1 MQLVYS
7 TWVEVRD
14 YLERGTGIIIP
25 SGSCEQHGPTGM
37 IGTDAICAQTV
48 AVGLGRKLDAMV
60 GPLINVGMS
69 VHHLAFPG
77 TVTLLPSTMLLVV
90 RDTILA
96 LARHGF
102 ERFFF
107 LNGHGGNM
115 PTLKAAFSE
124 VYARAPEGASLRCKA
139 INWWESPKVGE
150 ICKELFGDED
160 GMHATAS
167 ELSLAMFAHPDRE
180 KIAEVDPPCA
190 VTDDFYGPED
200 FRGRFPDGRIG
211 SNPKLADLDKGRRI
225 YEAAVDDISE
235 MYTAFL
241 NEN

>member
-14 YLERGTGIIIP
+14 YLEHSKGIIIP
-25 SGSCEQHGPTGM
+25 AGSCEQHGPTGM
-37 IGTDAICAQTV
+37 IGTDAICAQTT
-48 AVGLGRKLDAMV
+48 AVGVGRKMNAMV

-77 TVTLLPSTMLLVV
+77 TVTLLPSTLLLVV
-90 RDTILA
+90 RDTVLA

-107 LNGHGGNM
+107 VNGHGGNM
-115 PTLKAAFSE
+115 PTLNAAFSE
-124 VYARAPEGASLRCKA
+124 VYARANEGTALRCKA
-139 INWWESPKVGE
+139 INWWEAPKVVE
-150 ICKELFGDED
+150 TCRELFGDED

-180 KIAEVDPPCA
+180 KTGVLDPPCA

-200 FRGRFPDGRIG
+200 FRRRFPDGRIG
-211 SNPKLADLDKGRRI
+211 SNPGLADLDRGRQV

-235 MYTAFL
+235 MYAAFL
-241 NEN
+241 NGK